1 MKKIENFTEYFPL
14 GVAKDDAFCNRI
26 KEQEILKRNIES
38 VIHTVIVSPRRYGKS
53 SLAQKVMKAS
63 NLPHETVDLF
73 VAKNAKTIERHIF
86 SGIQRLISQIITV
99 PEQAVQLI
107 KTTLKHLDAKVL
119 IGTSGINIEFG
130 LSGEDV
136 ASNILEALQA
146 LDKILI
152 KKKTKAIL
160 FIDEFQQIGALA
172 KARGIEG
179 AIRHVAQ
186 ETRNISF
193 VFSGSNRHL
202 LAHMFHDSNRP
213 FYKLCHDI
221 YLQRI
226 SPDDYVKF
234 LNKISHKAWSESLSN
249 EVLEE
254 IFHCTER
261 HPYYMNVLSQ
271 RVWMEQ
277 SKPTVKFIRE
287 TWRNYVFEERSKTA
301 NELDKLTSNQYF
313 LLNSIAHGYHKELTS
328 HAFLSD
334 IKIPSASVIKAL
346 VQLERL
352 DYLYKENNEYHLV
365 DPLIKESLL
374 IFSEEKPRGNE

>member
-14 GVAKDDAFCNRI
+14 GLAKEGAFCNRI
-26 KEQEILKRNIES
+26 SEQKILMRNIKS
-38 VIHTVIVSPRRYGKS
+38 AVHTVIVSPRRYGKS
-53 SLAQKVMKAS
+53 SLAQKVMKES
-63 NLPHETVDLF
+63 NLPYETIDLF
-73 VAKNAKTIERHIF
+73 VAKDTKTIERHIF

-130 LSGEDV
+130 LSGEDA

-152 KKKTKAIL
+152 KKKIKAIL

-186 ETRNISF
+186 ETKNISF
-193 VFSGSNRHL
+193 VFFGSNRHL
-202 LAHMFHDSNRP
+202 LAHMFHESNRP
-213 FYKLCHDI
+213 FYKLCQDMH
-221 YLQRI
+221 LTRI
-226 SPDDYVKF
+226 NPEDYVKF
-234 LNKISHKAWSESLSN
+234 LNKISQKAWGEVLSN
-249 EVLEE
+249 EVLET
-254 IFHCTER
+254 IFHSTER

-271 RVWMEQ
+271 RVWMKQ
-277 SKPTVKFIRE
+277 TKPTVKFVKE
-287 TWRNYVFEERSKTA
+287 TWKNYVFEERSKTA
-301 NELDKLTSNQYF
+301 NELDKLTSNQYL
-313 LLNSIAHGYHKELTS
+313 LLNAIAHGYNKELTGN
-328 HAFLSD
+328 AFLSN

-346 VQLERL
+346 GQLERL
-352 DYLYKENNEYHLV
+352 DYLYKENNEYYLV
-365 DPLIKESLL
+365 DPLIKDSLL
-374 IFSEEKPRGNE
+374 IFSEEKPKSN